1 MGHLKLDQLIDL
13 AEGSQPESSSPHLMG
28 CSACR
33 RQLADLRA
41 TMAAAADVDLP
52 DPSPLF
58 WDHFSAR
65 VHEAVADEGAPRR
78 ARWLGQWS
86 GGRLAMPLSAVTFAA
101 VVIAAV
107 MTLRVG
113 HGPDVRAR
121 PPATFEEV
129 AASEPMTWP
138 EDPSLDLVADLAAEV
153 DADLVVAAGFE
164 THEETSDKAVSQ
176 LTAGER
182 SELQRLLKEELARR
196 GA

>member
-13 AEGSQPESSSPHLMG
+13 AEGPQPVSLPHLIE

-41 TMAAAADVDLP
+41 MMAAAADVDVP
-52 DPSPLF
+52 EPSPLF
-58 WDHFSAR
+58 WDHLSAR
-65 VHEAVADEGAPRR
+65 VHEAVAAEGAPRR
-78 ARWLGQWS
+78 ARMWLGQWFR
-86 GGRLAMPLSAVTFAA
+86 GRLAMPLSAVTLAA
-101 VVIAAV
+101 VVIAAM

-113 HGPDVRAR
+113 RGPDTRTG
-121 PPATFEEV
+121 PPATFDEV

-153 DADLVVAAGFE
+153 DADLVVAAGFD
-164 THEETSDKAVSQ
+164 THEEASDKAVSQ

-182 SELQRLLKEELARR
+182 SELQRLLNEELARR